1 MSEKILIID
10 DEQDI
15 ADLLEVYLKNEN
27 YVVYKFYCATD
38 AMSCIESGDI
48 DLAILDIML
57 PDMNGFSLCQLIRK
71 KYTYPIIMLTA
82 KIEETDKI
90 TGLTLGADDYV
101 TKPFRPL
108 EVVARVKAQLRRYKK
123 YSPGIITEKIPSELS
138 YNKLCLNVQTH
149 ECLLD
154 GEPVSLTPTEFSIL
168 HVLLSSAGNVVSI
181 EELFH
186 AVWKDEY
193 YSKNSSTITVHIRHL
208 REKLN
213 DTSDTPQLLK
223 RFGVS
228 ATKFKRKENAMK
240 RKSNCLATIL
250 FLIYLALLVWIILF
264 KLQFSISDLDKVR
277 SINLIPFH
285 YDKEV
290 GAAFHLTEVLENFLI
305 FVPMGI
311 YLQMLLP
318 RTKLYVKFMLIAGT
332 SFLLETMQYIL
343 AVGRSDI
350 TDVLTN
356 TAGGLLG
363 LAVYSMAARLIGNR
377 IKANRL
383 FSILASIV
391 SVVVIGLLGLILFAN
406 R

>member
-1 MSEKILIID
+1 
-10 DEQDI
+10 
-15 ADLLEVYLKNEN
+15 
-27 YVVYKFYCATD
+27 
-38 AMSCIESGDI
+38 
-48 DLAILDIML
+48 
-57 PDMNGFSLCQLIRK
+57 
-71 KYTYPIIMLTA
+71 
-82 KIEETDKI
+82 
-90 TGLTLGADDYV
+90 
-101 TKPFRPL
+101 
-108 EVVARVKAQLRRYKK
+108 
-123 YSPGIITEKIPSELS
+123 
-138 YNKLCLNVQTH
+138 
-149 ECLLD
+149 
-154 GEPVSLTPTEFSIL
+154 
-168 HVLLSSAGNVVSI
+168 
-181 EELFH
+181 
-186 AVWKDEY
+186 
-193 YSKNSSTITVHIRHL
+193 
-208 REKLN
+208 
-213 DTSDTPQLLK
+213 
-223 RFGVS
+223 
-228 ATKFKRKENAMK
+228 MK

-350 TDVLTN
+350 TD

-383 FSILASIV
+383 FSILAGIV
-391 SVVVIGLLGLILFAN
+391 SVVVIGLLGFLLFAN

>member
-1 MSEKILIID
+1 
-10 DEQDI
+10 
-15 ADLLEVYLKNEN
+15 
-27 YVVYKFYCATD
+27 
-38 AMSCIESGDI
+38 
-48 DLAILDIML
+48 
-57 PDMNGFSLCQLIRK
+57 
-71 KYTYPIIMLTA
+71 
-82 KIEETDKI
+82 
-90 TGLTLGADDYV
+90 
-101 TKPFRPL
+101 
-108 EVVARVKAQLRRYKK
+108 
-123 YSPGIITEKIPSELS
+123 
-138 YNKLCLNVQTH
+138 
-149 ECLLD
+149 
-154 GEPVSLTPTEFSIL
+154 
-168 HVLLSSAGNVVSI
+168 
-181 EELFH
+181 
-186 AVWKDEY
+186 
-193 YSKNSSTITVHIRHL
+193 
-208 REKLN
+208 
-213 DTSDTPQLLK
+213 
-223 RFGVS
+223 
-228 ATKFKRKENAMK
+228 MK

-363 LAVYSMAARLIGNR
+363 LAVNSLFAFIVYLMVVRLIGNR

-383 FSILASIV
+383 FSILAGIV
-391 SVVVIGLLGLILFAN
+391 SVVVIGLLGFLLFAN

>member
-1 MSEKILIID
+1 
-10 DEQDI
+10 
-15 ADLLEVYLKNEN
+15 
-27 YVVYKFYCATD
+27 
-38 AMSCIESGDI
+38 
-48 DLAILDIML
+48 
-57 PDMNGFSLCQLIRK
+57 
-71 KYTYPIIMLTA
+71 
-82 KIEETDKI
+82 
-90 TGLTLGADDYV
+90 
-101 TKPFRPL
+101 
-108 EVVARVKAQLRRYKK
+108 
-123 YSPGIITEKIPSELS
+123 
-138 YNKLCLNVQTH
+138 
-149 ECLLD
+149 
-154 GEPVSLTPTEFSIL
+154 
-168 HVLLSSAGNVVSI
+168 
-181 EELFH
+181 
-186 AVWKDEY
+186 
-193 YSKNSSTITVHIRHL
+193 
-208 REKLN
+208 
-213 DTSDTPQLLK
+213 
-223 RFGVS
+223 
-228 ATKFKRKENAMK
+228 MK

-277 SINLIPFH
+277 SINLIP
-285 YDKEV
+285 
-290 GAAFHLTEVLENFLI
+290 FHLTEVLENFLI

-383 FSILASIV
+383 FSILAGIV
-391 SVVVIGLLGLILFAN
+391 SVVVIGLLGLLLFAN